1 VAETAQTEL
10 QAVRP
15 EDLRIGMYVRLK
27 CSWFKHPFPTSDF
40 KLSSTD
46 QIAIIQG
53 IGLDTVLV
61 DPALSDAPKPAAP
74 AEKAAPEDPE
84 SAPDIRHPDPSPMAQ
99 YQDSLQQADR
109 TYRKVLDQSAGILQS
124 VTAGSEEGL
133 AMATDMVQALTD
145 LILND
150 ATSQAMISLLSREDF
165 KEANVL
171 HALNVCTLS
180 MMVGRSFELP
190 DDQLKALGLA
200 GLFHDLGEQRVPP
213 AILKKRGKLLW
224 SEREALQRHIDYS
237 LEMVGHL
244 RDFPDAAREIIR
256 LHHERMDGSGYPLG
270 LRGRQI
276 PLPAQILM
284 VADEYDLLIN
294 QPDQAASVAPSEA
307 LSHLYVKG
315 QSLFQPDVIVALVQ
329 TLSVYP
335 PGTIVQ
341 LSDESYGM
349 VVSINFSVRLK
360 PIVALYDPSAPPDRP
375 RTVNLMEAADLRIV
389 RSFRKQEI
397 PAEIAAALDLKRLT
411 GYFIRSSVE
420 TLKEQGV
427 PV

>member
-1 VAETAQTEL
+1 
-10 QAVRP
+10 
-15 EDLRIGMYVRLK
+15 
-27 CSWFKHPFPTSDF
+27 
-40 KLSSTD
+40 
-46 QIAIIQG
+46 
-53 IGLDTVLV
+53 
-61 DPALSDAPKPAAP
+61 
-74 AEKAAPEDPE
+74 
-84 SAPDIRHPDPSPMAQ
+84 
-99 YQDSLQQADR
+99 
-109 TYRKVLDQSAGILQS
+109 
-124 VTAGSEEGL
+124 
-133 AMATDMVQALTD
+133 
-145 LILND
+145 
-150 ATSQAMISLLSREDF
+150 
-165 KEANVL
+165 
-171 HALNVCTLS
+171 

-213 AILKKRGKLLW
+213 AILNKRGKLLW

-244 RDFPDAAREIIR
+244 RDFPDAAGEIIR

-427 PV
+427 SV